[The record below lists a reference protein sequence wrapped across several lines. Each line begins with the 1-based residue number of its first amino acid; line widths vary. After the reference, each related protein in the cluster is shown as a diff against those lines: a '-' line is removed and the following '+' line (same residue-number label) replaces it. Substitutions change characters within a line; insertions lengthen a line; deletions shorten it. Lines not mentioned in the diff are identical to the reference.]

1 MPGADG
7 ESSAPARAAAN
18 GHTLRGLRAAGRFLL
33 QLPWL
38 AALPLPFLWMALI
51 WSLSSHHVPL
61 PVEGSPFW
69 ELMSNLA
76 HAPLYGLLGLFA
88 ATLLLR
94 GGGEWP
100 TFRPASVAL
109 VLAVVVA
116 YGAIDE
122 WHQSH
127 VPGRDASPL
136 DIVTDLTGAA
146 LVLWIAAYLG
156 KREASEGGLWLR
168 LFAGIVLCV
177 GSAGLAL
184 AS

>member
-1 MPGADG
+1 MPGVDG

-100 TFRPASVAL
+100 TFRPRRWCSCWRSWWPTARSTSGTRATSR
-109 VLAVVVA
+109 
-116 YGAIDE
+116 GATRRR
-122 WHQSH
+122 STS
-127 VPGRDASPL
+127 SP
-136 DIVTDLTGAA
+136 TSRRGAGPVDRG
-146 LVLWIAAYLG
+146 LS
-156 KREASEGGLWLR
+156 REARG
-168 LFAGIVLCV
+168 
-177 GSAGLAL
+177 
-184 AS
+184 